1 MSKRIL
7 SLTILLVLLPFV
19 MAACGGDLSEDD
31 AEKTVR
37 AAFEGDVDE
46 ANKNICDED
55 KIKEEDAQVTEGLTI
70 DELECKKDGDKMNC
84 DFTMSVEVEGQA
96 QSFPGSISFDV
107 KDGKLCGGD
116 FSPQ

>member
-1 MSKRIL
+1 MNKRVL
-7 SLTILLVLLPFV
+7 FLTILLVVLPFV

-31 AEKTVR
+31 AEKTVK

-55 KIKEEDAQVTEGLTI
+55 KIKEEDAQVVEGLTVDDI
-70 DELECKKDGDKMNC
+70 ECKKDGDKMNC
-84 DFTMSVEVEGQA
+84 DFTMKMEVEGTE
-96 QSFPGSISFDV
+96 QSFPSSFSFDI